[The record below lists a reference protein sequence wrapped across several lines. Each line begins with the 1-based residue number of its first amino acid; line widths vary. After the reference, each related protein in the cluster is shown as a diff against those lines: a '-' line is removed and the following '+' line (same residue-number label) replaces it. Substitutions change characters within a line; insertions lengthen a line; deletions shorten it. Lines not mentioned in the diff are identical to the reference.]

1 MNPLFLTF
9 QQWSWEIPFLKQ
21 PDPLFKFYIS
31 CALFVLIFMG
41 LIYLVPTL
49 SLSKYVSFIRCLI
62 NDIIELKT
70 FVKSYQFLD
79 GIRAQR
85 LVILQQCYF

>member
-49 SLSKYVSFIRCLI
+49 SLSKYVFS
-62 NDIIELKT
+62 
-70 FVKSYQFLD
+70 
-79 GIRAQR
+79 
-85 LVILQQCYF
+85 